1 MTNDSDF
8 GPAFIRTYS
17 NVMTGVWTS
26 EAEERRVE
34 ADPTAYAIEKGLPV
48 TPGSTVRL
56 DRSQPATLFTHDEIV
71 EDWNKTPG
79 VHVLHIPETPLVDV
93 NELTE
98 TELDAVGAGLAA
110 GNNNNIIA
118 IIL

>member
-1 MTNDSDF
+1 MTNGTDY
-8 GPAFIRTYS
+8 GPAFIRSYS
-17 NVMTGVWTS
+17 QVMTGVWTS

-56 DRSQPATLFTHDEIV
+56 DRSQPAALFTHDEIV
-71 EDWNKTPG
+71 EDWTRTPG
-79 VHVLHIPETPLVDV
+79 IHVLHIPETPLVDV

-98 TELDAVGAGLAA
+98 AELDAVGAGMAES
-110 GNNNNIIA
+110 NNINIIA